1 MEVNGD
7 TIQNFVRTPKL
18 EKEIESSENESQKLL
33 ETMKE
38 MVRESGRDSDIN
50 ALIDSG
56 YLDLKN
62 RYEDLNK
69 IITGKNAELKAKNN
83 RAVECKA
90 FLSRLEKIEEPVCEF
105 SEELWVSL
113 VGKAVVGESGI
124 EFLMR

>member
-62 RYEDLNK
+62 RYEELNK

-105 SEELWVSL
+105 SEELWVAL
-113 VGKAVVGESGI
+113 LARRLWVKAELS
-124 EFLMR
+124 F

>member
-62 RYEDLNK
+62 RYEELNK

-90 FLSRLEKIEEPVCEF
+90 FLSRLEKIEEPVCKF
-105 SEELWVSL
+105 SKELWVSL

>member
-62 RYEDLNK
+62 RYEELNK
-69 IITGKNAELKAKNN
+69 IITGKTQ
-83 RAVECKA
+83 
-90 FLSRLEKIEEPVCEF
+90 S
-105 SEELWVSL
+105 
-113 VGKAVVGESGI
+113 
-124 EFLMR
+124 